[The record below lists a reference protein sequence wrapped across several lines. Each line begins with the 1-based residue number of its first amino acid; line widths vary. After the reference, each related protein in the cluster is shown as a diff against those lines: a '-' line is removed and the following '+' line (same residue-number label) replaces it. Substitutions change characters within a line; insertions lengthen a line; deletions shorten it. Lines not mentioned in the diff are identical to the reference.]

1 MKKCLYCYQQ
11 LNENAVSADRQETD
25 FHSSCAKKMFGT
37 TTPPII
43 DFDLKQLEELAKQII
58 IKSVAVTGVQP
69 KLSLDLEKQKGEPA
83 RLTLVGLNG
92 DYILKPSSKEYA
104 ELPENEDLTM
114 HLAELVKI
122 RTAKH
127 SLIRLHSGELAYLTK
142 RFDRKNTS
150 TRSVQTE
157 KIAVEDFCQLS
168 ENLTEHK
175 YRGSIE
181 KIGKLTYQFTSNKGF
196 EAQRLF
202 ELVLFSYLTGNADMH
217 LKNFS
222 LAENNLGEYEFSPA
236 YDLLSTTLVIPNDK
250 EESALTVNGRK
261 SNLKRTDFDTLAISL
276 KINEK
281 SLQAIYK
288 RFYKISPK
296 WIAFIRQSFLSKD
309 MQENYI
315 HLITKRHKKLFE

>member
-1 MKKCLYCYQQ
+1 MKKCLYCYQP
-11 LNENAVSADRQETD
+11 LGKSEND
-25 FHSSCAKKMFGT
+25 FHASCAKKMFGT
-37 TTPPII
+37 DTPPVI
-43 DFDLKQLEELAKQII
+43 DFDLKQLETLAQQII

-69 KLSLDLEKQKGEPA
+69 KLSLNLEKPKGELS
-83 RLTLVGLNG
+83 RLTIVGLHG
-92 DYILKPSSKEYA
+92 DYILKPPSAEYI

-122 RTAKH
+122 KTAKH
-127 SLIRLHSGELAYLTK
+127 SLIRLRAGELAYITK
-142 RFDRKNTS
+142 RFDRNTS
-150 TRSVQTE
+150 AKSIQSN

-181 KIGKLTYQFTSNKGF
+181 MIGKLSYRFTTNKGF

-222 LAENNLGEYEFSPA
+222 LIENALKAYEFSPA
-236 YDLLSTTLVIPNDK
+236 YDLVNTALVIPDDK
-250 EESALTVNGRK
+250 EESALTINGRK
-261 SNLKRTDFDTLAISL
+261 NKLQLNDFNALAGSL

-281 SLQAIYK
+281 AMQSIYK
-288 RFYKISPK
+288 RFNDVLPK
-296 WIAFIRQSFLSKD
+296 WIAFIQHSFLSKK
-309 MQENYI
+309 MQHKYLEILN
-315 HLITKRHKKLFE
+315 TKYQKLFR